1 MQKIKETLLLHM
13 GLKVWNTYDQQNES
27 IQKMETPSSQ
37 PQKLNPSS
45 FMNRR
50 NRSSQ
55 PKTERT
61 KEEKDQRKKEKEKE

>member
-1 MQKIKETLLLHM
+1 
-13 GLKVWNTYDQQNES
+13 
-27 IQKMETPSSQ
+27 METPSSQ

-50 NRSSQ
+50 KSSSQ
-55 PKTERT
+55 PKTEIS